1 MSLLSVEGIGK
12 GSQQGVALLEAMLG
26 LFILGIGL
34 LGMASLQNQAVKASN
49 TAHLYTQANWLAAS
63 IIENARVNR
72 DQLDDYAVNFADTV
86 TASTDCEITNCTEA
100 QLADWDLS
108 EWKNDLADLL
118 PQGQG
123 EVTVNGQE
131 ITVLVRFDDDAG
143 DQSGTTSTDALLQI
157 QVSSR
162 L

>member
-1 MSLLSVEGIGK
+1 M
-12 GSQQGVALLEAMLG
+12 ALLEAMLG
-26 LFILGIGL
+26 LVVLGVGL

-63 IIENARVNR
+63 IIERARVNR
-72 DQLDDYAVNFADTV
+72 GQLSDYAVNFADTV
-86 TASTDCEITNCTEA
+86 TAGTDCESVNCTEA
-100 QLADWDLS
+100 QLADWDLAD
-108 EWKNDLADLL
+108 WKADVAALL

-123 EVTVNGQE
+123 EITVNGQD

-143 DQSGTTSTDALLQI
+143 DQSGTNATDALLQI

-162 L
+162 I